1 MSCIELVFTIIGIF
15 IAVLELIIVICE
27 FKKSRDKSKEDRII
41 SESEDDIIS
50 MSHAL
55 GELYD
60 YSQCNGNI
68 FAMDLVERI
77 SMLSKSYENLI
88 INIKPIYNKLLE
100 DEKHF
105 SLSYG
110 FRKYIDA
117 FGELINTKDSYDE
130 FISYE
135 YKRFLDYYIEEENII
150 GVDFTYY
157 NSAIY
162 GIQTYSLP
170 GDTVEDSL
178 KRYRKIAEENKIKNK
193 FDEEFKK
200 HFEIYS
206 DIYRS
211 FCSIRE
217 RYTYFKEKY
226 DTAVYLMDELYT
238 RISDDKENKKN
249 KKNKKLNLN
258 SIIFNSNEI
267 KLIALYRCL
276 WLEKIDNK
284 VNWFHVVRGEFYK
297 TDIYME
303 IDEFILKYYRLVE
316 CIKLYKEMYDEKN
329 GPQLLN
335 LKMPLFD
342 EFGKKNLCNSLKNAE
357 KIKKEKEIDI
367 FVNAFIYNC
376 SFLRDSKYK
385 SDIVNDNNYNN
396 SFSELKNKYKNRE
409 INRFLE
415 EYYKLLSEYNKV
427 INVIKKLGSNYD
439 NDIKKL
445 KENKSIIKNNK
456 NISIEDIEN
465 IENIEN
471 NIIEYQREY
480 EEILNKKTE
489 TETKIEEYQS
499 EYEKI
504 LNADD
509 KENRSNDD
517 FDVTRER

>member
-1 MSCIELVFTIIGIF
+1 MSCIELIFTIIGIF

-41 SESEDDIIS
+41 SESEDDIIN

-77 SMLSKSYENLI
+77 SMLSKFYENLI

-117 FGELINTKDSYDE
+117 FGELINIKDSFDE

-135 YKRFLDYYIEEENII
+135 YKRFLDYYIKEETMLNEN
-150 GVDFTYY
+150 FTYY
-157 NSAIY
+157 NSAIF

-170 GDTVEDSL
+170 GDTVEESL

-193 FDEEFKK
+193 YNEEFKK

-206 DIYRS
+206 DMYRS

-249 KKNKKLNLN
+249 KKINLN
-258 SIIFNSNEI
+258 PIEFNSNE
-267 KLIALYRCL
+267 KQLIALYRCL
-276 WLEKIDNK
+276 CLEKIDNK
-284 VNWFHVVRGEFYK
+284 VNWFHVVRGESYK
-297 TDIYME
+297 TDMYME

-316 CIKLYKEMYDEKN
+316 CIKYYKEMYDEKN
-329 GPQLLN
+329 GPQLLK

-342 EFGKKNLCNSLKNAE
+342 EFGEKNLCNSLKNAE

-409 INRFLE
+409 INRFLK

-456 NISIEDIEN
+456 NISIEDIEE
-465 IENIEN
+465 IESKIEA
-471 NIIEYQREY
+471 YQRKY

>member
-41 SESEDDIIS
+41 SESEDDIIN

-77 SMLSKSYENLI
+77 SMLSKFYENLI

-117 FGELINTKDSYDE
+117 FGELINIKDSFDE

-135 YKRFLDYYIEEENII
+135 YKRFLDYYIKEETMLNEN
-150 GVDFTYY
+150 FTYY
-157 NSAIY
+157 NSAIF

-170 GDTVEDSL
+170 GDTVEESL

-193 FDEEFKK
+193 YNEEFKK

-206 DIYRS
+206 DMYRS

-249 KKNKKLNLN
+249 KKINLN
-258 SIIFNSNEI
+258 PIEFNSNE
-267 KLIALYRCL
+267 KQLIALYRCL
-276 WLEKIDNK
+276 CLGKNDNK
-284 VNWFHVVRGEFYK
+284 VNWFHVVRGESYK
-297 TDIYME
+297 TDMYME
-303 IDEFILKYYRLVE
+303 IDEFNSKYNRLVD
-316 CIKLYKEMYDEKN
+316 CIKYFKEKYDEKN
-329 GPQLLN
+329 GPQLLK
-335 LKMPLFD
+335 LKMPLFE
-342 EFGKKNLCNSLKNAE
+342 EFETKDLCNNSENAK
-357 KIKKEKEIDI
+357 KIKNKEKSDI
-367 FVNAFIYNC
+367 FRNAFIYNC
-376 SFLRDSKYK
+376 SFLCDSKYK
-385 SDIVNDNNYNN
+385 SDIVNDDNYNKR
-396 SFSELKNKYKNRE
+396 FSELVDKYEDQE
-409 INRFLE
+409 IKCFLK
-415 EYYKLLSEYNKV
+415 EYYKLLSKYNKV

-456 NISIEDIEN
+456 NISIEDIEE
-465 IENIEN
+465 IESKIEA
-471 NIIEYQREY
+471 YQREY